1 MAVASIL
8 CYGPRRLVATQPQY
22 SLQPQ
27 RADARLLTREIRRRS
42 QPYLQRRAGLVE
54 NRTRR
59 HGALKTARPANE
71 PCSVGPI
78 WIIPATAARTNKALR
93 PAQAFEVPQAV
104 DFTGEPVFELA
115 PRPGIVLTGNWLML
129 GFARAAIMAQVE
141 LNG

>member
-27 RADARLLTREIRRRS
+27 RADTTPH

-93 PAQAFEVPQAV
+93 PAQSFEVPQAV
-104 DFTGEPVFELA
+104 DFTGETVFELA
-115 PRPGIVLTGNWLML
+115 PRLGIVLTGNWLML